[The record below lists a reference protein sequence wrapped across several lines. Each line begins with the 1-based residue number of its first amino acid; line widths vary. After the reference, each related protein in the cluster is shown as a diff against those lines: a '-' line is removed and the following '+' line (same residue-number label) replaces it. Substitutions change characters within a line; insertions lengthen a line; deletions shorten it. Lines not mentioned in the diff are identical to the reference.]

1 MRCRKRTLILNTLSY
16 ISYVDVKPTR
26 RRCEKYEYVTSFIR
40 KNIDGSSETGM
51 TLKIT
56 LNYSNNLNA
65 RLSADKNRKHK
76 KNDEK
81 VLTDLSVQR

>member
-1 MRCRKRTLILNTLSY
+1 
-16 ISYVDVKPTR
+16 
-26 RRCEKYEYVTSFIR
+26 
-40 KNIDGSSETGM
+40 M